1 VNVLETAVASVL
13 ALVGLRSLV
22 VWSRRPFESTSV
34 RDQLLYALF
43 RTGRIGVWFALAGIF
58 FAYAIRKNDESL
70 RWLVLV
76 PIALAAVSAW
86 CGYALGRAPG
96 RPS

>member
-1 VNVLETAVASVL
+1 VNVVETVVGSVL
-13 ALVGLRSLV
+13 ALVGLRSLA
-22 VWSRRPFESTSV
+22 VWGRRPFESGSF

-43 RTGRIGVWFALAGIF
+43 RTGRIGVWFALAGMF
-58 FAYAIRKNDESL
+58 FAYAVSQNDQNL

-86 CGYALGRAPG
+86 CGYALGREPHRSG
-96 RPS
+96 

>member
-1 VNVLETAVASVL
+1 MNTVEAAIGAVL
-13 ALVGLRSLV
+13 AVVGLRSLV
-22 VWSRRPFESTSV
+22 VWTRRPFESRSF

-58 FAYAIRKNDESL
+58 FAYAVERNDHDL
-70 RWLVLV
+70 RALVLL

-86 CGYALGRAPG
+86 CGYALGRAPE
-96 RPS
+96 P

>member
-1 VNVLETAVASVL
+1 MNVVETVVGSVL
-13 ALVGLRSLV
+13 ALLGLRSLV
-22 VWSRRPFESTSV
+22 VWGRRPFESRSL

-43 RTGRIGVWFALAGIF
+43 RTGRIGVWFALAGMF
-58 FAYAIRKNDESL
+58 FAYAVSKNDQNL

-86 CGYALGRAPG
+86 CGYALGRAPD
-96 RPS
+96 

>member
-1 VNVLETAVASVL
+1 VSVVETVVGSVL
-13 ALVGLRSLV
+13 TVIGLRSLV
-22 VWSRRPFESTSV
+22 VWGRRPFESRSL

-58 FAYAIRKNDESL
+58 FAYAISKNDQSL
-70 RWLVLV
+70 QWLVLL

-86 CGYALGRAPG
+86 CGYALGRSPH
-96 RPS
+96 

>member
-1 VNVLETAVASVL
+1 VNAVEAALGGLLVLL
-13 ALVGLRSLV
+13 GLRSLV
-22 VWSRRPFESTSV
+22 VWTRRPFESRSF

-58 FAYAIRKNDESL
+58 FAYSVSNHDQDL
-70 RWLVLV
+70 RPLVLL

-86 CGYALGRAPG
+86 CGYALGRSPD
-96 RPS
+96 